1 MASITSNASANGE
14 SDGASSSTSP
24 PPSSLDEIE
33 GPWQNPSRK
42 LTGKIAYGDSSSN
55 PSSST
60 SVVEK
65 KSNLES
71 GEKKRGRLGFWDE
84 SDVFKVVKKFIDNF
98 AIDPNLTKIEF
109 LRRESLLYATN
120 QSVLPRN
127 EHPFI
132 KDQTFSLNLKKY
144 CGKMKLNDS
153 LYFQRKGRGGCKSVV
168 HRNNGP
174 KGG

>member
-1 MASITSNASANGE
+1 
-14 SDGASSSTSP
+14 
-24 PPSSLDEIE
+24 LDEIE

-55 PSSST
+55 SSSTT

-98 AIDPNLTKIEF
+98 AIDPNLTKIAF
-109 LRRESLLYATN
+109 LRKESLLYGTN

-144 CGKMKLNDS
+144 CEKMVLNDS
-153 LYFQRKGRGGCKSVV
+153 LYFQRKGRPK
-168 HRNNGP
+168 N
-174 KGG
+174 KGGSKSGSS